1 MLLLTLET
9 VLTLTLW
16 ETFLCMCVHINMCVL
31 QCKCRSQRTTS
42 GAWLWACL
50 RSSFFI
56 VFPLCVQYYLA
67 QELLEI
73 LLSIF
78 YLLVGTLEFQM
89 IVLCFWLL
97 YELWM
102 FKFKF
107 SYLCRKYFYPVIH
120 LPNPCF
126 VPVLMINPRAP
137 CVLDTHSTTDLYLQ
151 TKKYF
156 CRWANSLIPR

>member
-1 MLLLTLET
+1 MLLLTLEII
-9 VLTLTLW
+9 LTWSEKLFCAYVCTLI
-16 ETFLCMCVHINMCVL
+16 CVNVDTCVL
-31 QCKCRSQRTTS
+31 QCKCRSQRTIS

-56 VFPLCVQYYLA
+56 VFPLCVQNYLA

-73 LLSIF
+73 LLSVF
-78 YLLVGTLEFQM
+78 YLLVGTLKFQM

-97 YELWM
+97 YELWG

-107 SYLCRKYFYPVIH
+107 SYLCSKYFYPVIH
-120 LPNPCF
+120 LPNLCF
-126 VPVLMINPRAP
+126 VPVLMIKPRAP

-151 TKKYF
+151 T
-156 CRWANSLIPR
+156 